1 MYTAAMIIV
10 WIAIGL
16 TVFEII
22 AKIFVQNQDNSQEK
36 DQEQKENSQDKENN
50 V

>member
-1 MYTAAMIIV
+1 MYTAAMIIL

-22 AKIFVQNQDNSQEK
+22 AKIFVQNQDNN
-36 DQEQKENSQDKENN
+36 QEQNNNQENQQENKTE
-50 V
+50 